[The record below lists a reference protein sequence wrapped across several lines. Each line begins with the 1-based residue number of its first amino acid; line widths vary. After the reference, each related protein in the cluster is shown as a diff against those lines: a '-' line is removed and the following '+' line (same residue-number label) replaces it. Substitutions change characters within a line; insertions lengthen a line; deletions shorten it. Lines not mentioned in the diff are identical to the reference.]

1 MNRRDLFTGVWK
13 RLEEQW
19 DDLRAERIAE
29 PKQERDEQRERDER
43 RELDEHFDAGGTFRL
58 PKYGEREE
66 PPAD

>member
-19 DDLRAERIAE
+19 DELRAEGIAE
-29 PKQERDEQRERDER
+29 PKQERDER